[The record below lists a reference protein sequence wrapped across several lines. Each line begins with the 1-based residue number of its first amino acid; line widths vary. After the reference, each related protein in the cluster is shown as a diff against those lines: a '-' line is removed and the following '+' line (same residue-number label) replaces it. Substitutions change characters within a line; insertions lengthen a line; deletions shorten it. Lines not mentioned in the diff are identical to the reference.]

1 MPHPH
6 TTRTLGPIHFEDLEP
21 KRFEDLVRELIYDFK
36 DWQSIEATGR
46 GGNDDGFD
54 VRAYERGRGT
64 AIEVDGEDAEVDT
77 SHPMDGKVW
86 MIQCKRESALGP
98 SRVKDIIAEGVDPES
113 PPYGYVLVAP
123 ANFSKTSFDTFREE
137 LRTRGVMEF
146 YLWGRASLEDMLHLP
161 KNDHILFT
169 FFGIS
174 LVSRRRSR
182 STEIRSTVA
191 TKNKLLK
198 LLGTNPSYSPVLFR
212 DINDTHYPFKDEY
225 KDFNEQPRWREF
237 PVVDM
242 HPLGLVVQ
250 VREHFAYCDPETK
263 EWDYTEAV
271 NLIRRQS
278 DEERGDDDKDLKK
291 RVKEFWEFLPRS
303 HQAKYISNALVRYG
317 SIAVIDS
324 EGDSANAFPHIY
336 TEFKANRGP
345 FYWFWDHR
353 QLDEHRS
360 EKNDDEKRVSKF
372 PEIFPKQNFGTIHR
386 ERSLQLDQRTSGF
399 IKNHSSWLTALYD
412 CDGKFDFLN
421 PGDVIGITGTGD
433 RNTSQTLIKITHKR
447 QESAEAVLNG
457 QNGTLMGKQNVE
469 EQIGRP
475 LAPKDTITIYEFK
488 IVYDWQLQEDK

>member
-54 VRAYERGRGT
+54 VRAYERGHET
-64 AIEVDGEDAEVDT
+64 AIEVDGEDAEEA
-77 SHPMDGKVW
+77 HPMDGNVW

-113 PPYGYVLVAP
+113 PPYGYILVAP

-137 LRTRGVMEF
+137 LRKRGVMEF
-146 YLWGRASLEDMLHLP
+146 YLWGRAALEDMLHLP

-198 LLGTNPSYSPVLFR
+198 LLGTNPHYSPVLFR
-212 DINDTHYPFKDEY
+212 DINDTHYPFRDEY
-225 KDFNEQPRWREF
+225 KDFKEQPRWLEF

-250 VREHFAYCDPETK
+250 VREHFAYCDAETK
-263 EWDYTEAV
+263 AWDCTEAV

-278 DEERGDDDKDLKK
+278 DEERGDDYQDLKK
-291 RVKEFWEFLPRS
+291 RVEEFWEFLPKS
-303 HQAKYISNALVRYG
+303 HQAKYIRNALVRYD

-324 EGDSANAFPHIY
+324 EGDSAYTFPHIY
-336 TEFKANRGP
+336 AEFKADRGP
-345 FYWFWDHR
+345 FYWFWNHL
-353 QLDEHRS
+353 QFNEHHT
-360 EKNDDEKRVSKF
+360 EETNDEKRVSKF
-372 PEIFPKQNFGTIHR
+372 PEAFPKQKLGTIHR
-386 ERSLQLDQRTSGF
+386 ERSLQLAERTTGY
-399 IKNHSSWLTALYD
+399 IKNHSSWLTALYE

-421 PGDVIGITGTGD
+421 LGDVIGIAGTED

-457 QNGTLMGKQNVE
+457 QKGTLMGKQNVE
-469 EQIGRP
+469 DQIGRP
-475 LAPKDTITIYEFK
+475 LTPEDTITIYEFK
-488 IVYDWQLQEDK
+488 IVYDWQLKEDK